1 MNRHYWDS
9 STQSA
14 VLADG
19 IPEYPETVADG
30 LPVRY
35 YYEQTTTGSI
45 YSVYERI
52 AELELSVMY
61 LTDRGRTY
69 GYELFDEELAILS
82 GELKELKRLYE
93 ET

>member
-1 MNRHYWDS
+1 MDRHYWDS
-9 STQSA
+9 MSQSV

-19 IPEYPETVADG
+19 SPEYSETVADG
-30 LPVRY
+30 LSVRY
-35 YYEQTTTGSI
+35 YYNQTTTGSI

-52 AELELSVMY
+52 VELEISVMC

-69 GYELFDEELAILS
+69 GYELFDEELTELS
-82 GELKELKRLYE
+82 AELNELRKLYE